1 MAVVSAV
8 ALTFAGTFLT
18 SGGTVWWEWLL
29 LGVAIVAGIAS
40 GVLVK
45 RERDSRAAT
54 QAVRGG
60 VIEAAYCAAGGV
72 APIPLYLEK
81 TAAFLRGKPVDH
93 ATVREAA
100 RVADAEIAPISDV
113 RGSAEYK
120 RLLLRQLFYAA
131 FLTHCEDRV
140 QWGELR

>member
-1 MAVVSAV
+1 MLAVVSAV

-29 LGVAIVAGIAS
+29 LGAAIVAGIAS

-60 VIEAAYCAAGGV
+60 AVGQKTADDSGTNIMINADHGSAAAYHMGEVHIG
-72 APIPLYLEK
+72 ETRK
-81 TAAFLRGKPVDH
+81 RGK
-93 ATVREAA
+93 RK
-100 RVADAEIAPISDV
+100 
-113 RGSAEYK
+113 GS
-120 RLLLRQLFYAA
+120 
-131 FLTHCEDRV
+131 
-140 QWGELR
+140 